1 MKGGSGAGGLKIKAL
16 GQTLRDVGSSPTQ
29 HYTFCLYE
37 FTLRENYYL
46 IHISE
51 LRNVSFR

>member
-1 MKGGSGAGGLKIKAL
+1 MKGGSCAGGLKIKAL
-16 GQTLRDVGSSPTQ
+16 GQTPRDAGLNPTW
-29 HYTFCLYE
+29 HCTFHLYE